1 MLINMRPLPSHA
13 EAVIIGGG
21 IIGVSIAYYLVKKG
35 MRHVVLL
42 ERGMMGERASGKCA
56 GGIRTQCSG
65 LLPAPFTW
73 YRFWSM
79 RESSQFYPCHKKP
92 LLVETLNA

>member
-1 MLINMRPLPSHA
+1 MRPLPSHA

-42 ERGMMGERASGKCA
+42 
-56 GGIRTQCSG
+56 
-65 LLPAPFTW
+65 PAPFTW

-79 RESSQFYPCHKKP
+79 RESPQFYPCHKKP
-92 LLVETLNA
+92 LSVETLNA